1 MNTIDRSIE
10 RVERALAALAAGE
23 MIIVEDDEDR
33 ENEGDLVMPAQSVTP
48 AAVNFMATYG
58 RGLICQAITAERAR
72 ELDLGPM
79 VARNTST
86 HETAFT
92 VSVDGLAGVTTGI
105 SAADRAQTIKL
116 VGNEA
121 TDPAEL
127 RRPGHVF
134 PITAKPGGVLE
145 RRGHTE
151 ATVDLARLAGFAP
164 SGALCEI
171 AREDGSMARHD
182 DLVELAQ
189 RHGLVL
195 ISIADLVVYREERD
209 RVTVQRAGEAK
220 LPTAHGQFQVI
231 AYRNPKDPFR
241 EPVALVAPGWDS
253 VPLVRVH
260 SECLTGEA
268 FGSSRCDCAAQLRFG
283 MQQIAREGGV
293 LVYLRQEGRGIGL
306 ANKIRAYALQDGG
319 LDTVDANE
327 RLGCGVDERD
337 YRVAAEILMDLGIR
351 SVRLLTNNPD
361 KIEALAASGIDVTER
376 LPAHVPLTPESL
388 GYVRTKA
395 ERLGHLYEELE
406 LEEQHAANH

>member
-1 MNTIDRSIE
+1 MNTIDESIE
-10 RVERALAALAAGE
+10 RVERAIAALAAGE

-33 ENEGDLVMPAQSVTP
+33 ENEGDFVMPAQTVTS

-79 VARNTST
+79 VARNTSS

-182 DLVELAQ
+182 DLVELAE

-195 ISIADLVVYREERD
+195 ISIADLVVYRQARD
-209 RVTVQRAGEAK
+209 RVTVRPAGEAK
-220 LPTAHGQFQVI
+220 IPTAHGRFQVI
-231 AYRNPKDPFR
+231 TYRNPLEPLR
-241 EPVALVAPGWDS
+241 EPVALVAPGWKS

-268 FGSSRCDCAAQLRFG
+268 FGSSRCDCAAQLRFA
-283 MQQIAREGGV
+283 MQQIARDGGV
-293 LVYLRQEGRGIGL
+293 LVYFRQEGPRDRPCQQDSRLRPARRRARHRGRER
-306 ANKIRAYALQDGG
+306 RARTGG
-319 LDTVDANE
+319 TSC
-327 RLGCGVDERD
+327 R
-337 YRVAAEILMDLGIR
+337 
-351 SVRLLTNNPD
+351 
-361 KIEALAASGIDVTER
+361 
-376 LPAHVPLTPESL
+376 ESL
-388 GYVRTKA
+388 KDT
-395 ERLGHLYEELE
+395 
-406 LEEQHAANH
+406 